1 MASRTC
7 PNTPIVPTTP
17 TSPRT
22 GRCPL
27 IRREG
32 MWPSRGDSR
41 GRRRRPCPVCQSSRG
56 ESRQVVGGTEA
67 WRDSL
72 SCGRRDQNKIAS
84 WTKSGDL
91 EISRTSW
98 EREIARSPP
107 TSTNMGRGQGTVNW
121 AETSRRSWQRSAST
135 ILDHH
140 HSSPSLLTD
149 TAHTSRPLYHRQD
162 QGHSYNKACR
172 PLVCFPS
179 SPLRSPRSAVVT
191 QPTSRSQA
199 PVAPSSRSSSTCS
212 NERRR

>member
-1 MASRTC
+1 M
-7 PNTPIVPTTP
+7 
-17 TSPRT
+17 
-22 GRCPL
+22 
-27 IRREG
+27 
-32 MWPSRGDSR
+32 
-41 GRRRRPCPVCQSSRG
+41 
-56 ESRQVVGGTEA
+56 VGGTEA

-72 SCGRRDQNKIAS
+72 SCGRRDQNEIAS

-162 QGHSYNKACR
+162 QGHSYKQSMQTAR
-172 PLVCFPS
+172 LFSLLSAPLT
-179 SPLRSPRSAVVT
+179 PLRCRNTADVT
-191 QPTSRSQA
+191 DPGT
-199 PVAPSSRSSSTCS
+199 RSSVLSLIFHLLKRETQMKGV
-212 NERRR
+212 ERGTVAGPTPKRW